1 MRKIAIFCTLMCS
14 LTLSAQGIDLRQKTK
29 GFELEIKPII
39 VSESVGQF
47 KPLSFELDLMGGY
60 RFNQYVRIGIGFG
73 GNMTT
78 VNMSEEEI
86 VAVANPNMSEW
97 DVKVGLV
104 EPLSSGVFIG
114 MPLFVNVKANMTKTI
129 VSPYVSVD
137 CGYNFTLP
145 FNDNTYHS
153 GDKYTTLMKNGF
165 MVRPSVGVDFRF
177 KMCTM
182 FIGVG
187 YNYQMC
193 AFADD
198 VLTYKHY
205 SQISQTIG
213 FQF

>member
-1 MRKIAIFCTLMCS
+1 MKKTAIFCMLMCS
-14 LTLSAQGIDLRQKTK
+14 LILNAQGIDLRQKTK
-29 GFELEIKPII
+29 GFEWEIRPII
-39 VSESVGQF
+39 VSEGVGQF
-47 KPLSFELDLMGGY
+47 KPLSFELAFMGGY
-60 RFNQYVRIGIGFG
+60 RFNPYVRIGIGFG

-86 VAVANPNMSEW
+86 VAIANPNMSERDIRM
-97 DVKVGLV
+97 DVV
-104 EPLSSGVFIG
+104 EPLSSGVFIS

-137 CGYNFTLP
+137 CGYNVTLP
-145 FNDNTYHS
+145 LNGNNYYS
-153 GDKYTTLMKNGF
+153 GSKHTTLMKNGF
-165 MVRPSVGVDFRF
+165 MVRPSIGVDFRF

-198 VLTYKHY
+198 VLLYKYY
-205 SQISQTIG
+205 SQVCQTIG

>member
-1 MRKIAIFCTLMCS
+1 MKKIAIFCMLMCS
-14 LTLSAQGIDLRQKTK
+14 LMLNAQDIDRRHKTK
-29 GFELEIKPII
+29 GFEWEIRPII
-39 VSESVGQF
+39 VSESIDQF
-47 KPLSFELDLMGGY
+47 KPLSFELGFMGGY
-60 RFNQYVRIGIGFG
+60 RFNPYVRIGVGFG

-86 VAVANPNMSEW
+86 VAIADPNMSELYIRM
-97 DVKVGLV
+97 DLV

-114 MPLFVNVKANMTKTI
+114 LPLFVNIKVNMTKTI

-137 CGYNFTLP
+137 CGYNVTLP
-145 FNDNTYHS
+145 LNGNNYYS
-153 GDKYTTLMKNGF
+153 GGKHTTLMKNGF
-165 MVRPSVGVDFRF
+165 MVRPSVGVDFHF

-193 AFADD
+193 AFADN
-198 VLTYKHY
+198 VLPYKHY